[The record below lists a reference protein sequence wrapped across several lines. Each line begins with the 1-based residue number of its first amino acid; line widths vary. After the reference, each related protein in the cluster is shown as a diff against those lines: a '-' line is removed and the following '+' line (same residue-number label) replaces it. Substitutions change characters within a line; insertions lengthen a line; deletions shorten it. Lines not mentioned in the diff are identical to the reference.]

1 MKHKLHVLASVDML
15 QLLTGVRFVKF
26 RQDEHQYYLDAKQ
39 TSTENG
45 VDVSNPAAVLYRIVI
60 PKDYEVTDDV
70 LYIPQFIH
78 SLDAKATEE
87 EQKIRKELATEI
99 SELIPEVMCQNMR
112 IPFTKLLQVYDRMA
126 LALRKTGKEIFFN
139 TSFLSSLAF
148 LESAFTTLYKGP
160 EENCA
165 KSNSFFLA
173 GLDSVLAF
181 LLGWG
186 VSLADALFFLPLYNA
201 FSYFSASEMHRVWF
215 L

>member
-1 MKHKLHVLASVDML
+1 MAITSPAQLVSILNNLVGKTQSELFSHYKKTSKQRISTLENEIQKLKDQLSAKQNTIDTLFHRIHLAKMKHKLHVLASVDML

-60 PKDYEVTDDV
+60 PIDYEVTDDV
-70 LYIPQFIH
+70 LYIPLFIH

-87 EQKIRKELATEI
+87 EQKIRKELATEV

-126 LALRKTGKEIFFN
+126 LALRKTGKEM
-139 TSFLSSLAF
+139 
-148 LESAFTTLYKGP
+148 Y
-160 EENCA
+160 A
-165 KSNSFFLA
+165 K
-173 GLDSVLAF
+173 
-181 LLGWG
+181 
-186 VSLADALFFLPLYNA
+186 
-201 FSYFSASEMHRVWF
+201 
-215 L
+215 